1 MRFVRLTALVW
12 ALVTAFAGSVPA
24 RADESLSIIAGA
36 PPNVFDLLELVAEG
50 AGFYK
55 AEHLAITKNWTTN
68 APTAAQ
74 LVATGK
80 ADVASLSVEPLLQG
94 YDKGLRMQLFLS
106 RQPRYSYVLAVLD
119 GSPIRTLADF
129 KGKDLG
135 ENSVGSAAEP
145 AAQSMLAGV
154 GLKKTDYS
162 FVTIGAGA
170 QALEAFID
178 KRVDGV
184 AFPFTALAQY
194 EVAGHVKIRIFQHP
208 ILSDIGNVGYAALPA
223 TIQTQG
229 RRVAALF
236 ARHRQGG
243 LVHPRQSGCVGA
255 SLSPTAARRWKIYAA
270 TGLADMTRYITL
282 IQDYL
287 PAADPGN
294 KRIGYLSPQGLEV
307 YSKLLTDFGITSRVV
322 PSSAIVTDQFIA
334 FANDFDH
341 QAVIALAKNMH

>member
-1 MRFVRLTALVW
+1 
-12 ALVTAFAGSVPA
+12 
-24 RADESLSIIAGA
+24 
-36 PPNVFDLLELVAEG
+36 
-50 AGFYK
+50 
-55 AEHLAITKNWTTN
+55 
-68 APTAAQ
+68 
-74 LVATGK
+74 
-80 ADVASLSVEPLLQG
+80 
-94 YDKGLRMQLFLS
+94 MQLFLS

-223 TIQTQG
+223 TIQTKADAL
-229 RRVAALF
+229 RRFSRAIVKAALF
-236 ARHRQGG
+236 IHVNPAASARLYLQLQQGG
-243 LVHPRQSGCVGA
+243 GKYTPQQ
-255 SLSPTAARRWKIYAA
+255 
-270 TGLADMTRYITL
+270 LADMTRYITL

>member
-1 MRFVRLTALVW
+1 MRFAWITVLTW
-12 ALVTAFAGSVPA
+12 ALLAAFWCAAPATA
-24 RADESLSIIAGA
+24 DDSLSIIAGA
-36 PPNVFDLLELVAEG
+36 PPNVFDLLELVAQG

-55 AEHLAITKNWTTN
+55 AEHLNIMKNWTTN
-68 APTAAQ
+68 ASTAAQ

-145 AAQSMLAGV
+145 AAEWMLAGV

-170 QALEAFID
+170 QGLEALVD

-184 AFPFTALAQY
+184 AFPFSALAQY

-208 ILSDIGNVGYAALPA
+208 ILSDVGNVGYAALPA
-223 TIQTQG
+223 TIQTKADVL
-229 RRVAALF
+229 RRFSRAIVE
-236 ARHRQGG
+236 
-243 LVHPRQSGCVGA
+243 A
-255 SLSPTAARRWKIYAA
+255 SLFIRINPAASARLYLQLQDGGGKY
-270 TGLADMTRYITL
+270 TQQLADMTRYITL

-287 PAADPGN
+287 PAANPAS

-307 YSKLLTDFGITSRVV
+307 YSKLLTDFGITPRVV